1 MSRYCGSTETKAIL
15 DAAEAWKQT
24 ALVGNR
30 SVFAEGPLWN
40 DDNLNSLYRDFVE
53 KPDVGEGVFLEKLRK
68 QLAPSSPDAKK
79 LAAEMMWLLYLCPS
93 SITVKHKREV
103 IRTVWSW
110 SGSALPETNWTSDA
124 VLAGI
129 GSGGPGFNQYQWR
142 ELVFLIT
149 QQSLI

>member
-40 DDNLNSLYRDFVE
+40 DDNLISLQ
-53 KPDVGEGVFLEKLRK
+53 GLRRK
-68 QLAPSSPDAKK
+68 ARRWRGSLSREAKEATGAKFTDAKK

-110 SGSALPETNWTSDA
+110 SGSALAETNWTSDA